1 VSGRRRVTLLI
12 VLSLAAIAAG
22 SAQALTVK
30 SYSTY
35 LGEVRATL
43 GQWEGAIESWRGLN
57 FLITPD
63 ATNTGSASQ
72 LQSLLTQWEAAIENQ
87 RGQNFLAS
95 PTADATD
102 SVFDLHSLLNQ
113 WQNAIEAWRGSHF
126 INEPPGPYSS
136 GTPTKTGSFSLKP
149 KAPTVEVGERADYE
163 IGWKVPKPNN
173 WHDLKTI
180 DFRVCGGNGLLLVRW
195 DELENTLWMRDGRT
209 VAAGEIGSDRTIQIP
224 TAELELGSSS
234 VTGNGETGRKVKLV
248 LDLTFKRRA
257 TGTDCKLMLAAD
269 DDLGNRD
276 PFKSAGK
283 IRIKD

>member
-1 VSGRRRVTLLI
+1 MSSRRRLTLLI
-12 VLSLAAIAAG
+12 AVSLAAIAAG

-35 LGEVRATL
+35 LGEVRTTL
-43 GQWEGAIESWRGLN
+43 GQWHGAIEGWRGHH
-57 FLITPD
+57 FMITPD
-63 ATNTGSASQ
+63 SSNTADAAA
-72 LQSLLTQWEAAIENQ
+72 LQSLLNQWWGGLEHEHGGHILLE
-87 RGQNFLAS
+87 
-95 PTADATD
+95 PTAAATD

-113 WQNAIEAWRGSHF
+113 WQNAIEAWRGGH
-126 INEPPGPYSS
+126 IILEPPGPYTFAS
-136 GTPTKTGSFSLKP
+136 TPKKTGSFTLKP
-149 KAPTVEVGERADYE
+149 KAPTVAVGERADYE

-180 DFRVCGGNGLLLVRW
+180 DFRVCEDKRLLLVRW
-195 DELENTLWMRDGRT
+195 DELENTLFLQDGRT
-209 VAAGEIGSDRTIQIP
+209 VAAGEVGEDKTLQVP

-257 TGTDCKLMLAAD
+257 AGTECDLMLAAA

-276 PFKSAGK
+276 PYKRAGT
-283 IRIKD
+283 IRIG

>member
-1 VSGRRRVTLLI
+1 VSGRRRLTLLI
-12 VLSLAAIAAG
+12 LLSLAAIAAG

-35 LGEVRATL
+35 LGEVRTAL
-43 GQWEGAIESWRGLN
+43 GQWEGAIESWRGSN

-63 ATNTGSASQ
+63 GTNTGSASQ
-72 LQSLLTQWEAAIENQ
+72 LQALLGQWEAAIENQ

-126 INEPPGPYSS
+126 IVEPPGPYSF

-149 KAPTVEVGERADYE
+149 KTPTVEVGERADYE

-180 DFRVCGGNGLLLVRW
+180 DFRVCDGKSLLRVRW
-195 DELENTLWMRDGRT
+195 NELENTLWMRDART
-209 VAAGEIGSDRTIQIP
+209 VAAGEVGEDKTLQVP
-224 TAELELGSSS
+224 TAELQLGSSS
-234 VTGNGETGRKVKLV
+234 VTGNGETGRRVTIV
-248 LDLTFKRRA
+248 LDLAFKRRA
-257 TGTDCKLMLAAD
+257 AGVECDLMLAAA

-276 PFKSAGK
+276 PSKRAGR
-283 IRIKD
+283 IRVN